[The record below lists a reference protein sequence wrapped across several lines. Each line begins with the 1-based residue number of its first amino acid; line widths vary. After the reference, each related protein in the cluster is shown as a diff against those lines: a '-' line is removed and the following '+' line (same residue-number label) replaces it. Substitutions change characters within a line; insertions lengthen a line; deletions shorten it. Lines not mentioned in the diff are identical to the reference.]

1 MKKRFEDMVH
11 PLPTGTVKV
20 NLRELFFDGFEI
32 SKDVEEYSDLL
43 YNQYFSTN
51 LKNDPMGNSFS
62 GNTTSFKR
70 PNPDAMQ
77 WAKEFHRL
85 YPSIDIDTMLGWFA
99 NAMMDMSDHMHWTV
113 VRDLENQIRDLE
125 SKLPGIPGTYGITGA
140 GTTGGNND
148 HNNGNM
154 TFDQSTPNGNDGYS
168 ISSSIPDREE
178 YEADLK
184 RRQAEHIRN
193 LNNIPW
199 SPCMHD
205 QCTECHGTGVK
216 RTGGVCVHMISCP
229 CPKCSPHCL

>member
-43 YNQYFSTN
+43 YNRYFSTN
-51 LKNDPMGNSFS
+51 LKNDSMGNSFAGS
-62 GNTTSFKR
+62 STSFKR
-70 PNPDAMQ
+70 PNPDSMQ

-85 YPSIDIDTMLGWFA
+85 YPSIDIDIMHGWFA
-99 NAMMDMSDHMHWTV
+99 NAMMDMWDHMHWTV
-113 VRDLENQIRDLE
+113 VRDLENQIKELE
-125 SKLPGIPGTYGITGA
+125 SKLPRIPGTYASTAATTGA
-140 GTTGGNND
+140 SMNSNTGGNI
-148 HNNGNM
+148 NM
-154 TFDQSTPNGNDGYS
+154 TSDRSSNEDYS
-168 ISSSIPDREE
+168 ISASTPDRDA

-193 LNNIPW
+193 VQGNNIPW
-199 SPCMHD
+199 QPCMHD

-216 RTGGVCVHMISCP
+216 ITGGTCVHMISCH
-229 CPKCSPHCL
+229 CPKCTPHC